1 MVNLTSFQVDVCK
14 AIRNNLSVLEPD
26 LFLETRALPFPFE
39 RIDLNHRGLDRTRF
53 LAHGNILAQKGYSMS
68 CLNGVL
74 AAVFQ
79 DQLDGCA
86 QAFVVLGTRPL
97 IAKRPR

>member
-1 MVNLTSFQVDVCK
+1 
-14 AIRNNLSVLEPD
+14 
-26 LFLETRALPFPFE
+26 
-39 RIDLNHRGLDRTRF
+39 
-53 LAHGNILAQKGYSMS
+53 MS

-86 QAFVVLGTRPL
+86 QAFAVLGTRPL